1 MLAVSWPDWGT
12 TMATVSG
19 QTVEHSAPS
28 QGVTELDL
36 ARTQIPGSW
45 KAKPAQLA
53 IAVARW
59 GASYIPL
66 AFFKQIPKQI
76 IIDVTNSCNLRC
88 PVCPVT
94 FAMTR
99 PRGLMSFEL
108 FRLIIDDFAKE
119 QKKPEIFFNFSGEP
133 TLNKQL
139 PEMIAY
145 ASRNGHGTFV
155 STNATRLGPVL
166 AEHMI
171 DARLSRIALCLDGFS
186 KTAQETY
193 RVNS

>member
-12 TMATVSG
+12 TMATTSG
-19 QTVEHSAPS
+19 QTIEHSEPT

-36 ARTQIPGSW
+36 ARTQVSGSW

-59 GASYIPL
+59 GANYIPL
-66 AFFKQIPKQI
+66 AVFKQIPRQI

-99 PRGLMSFEL
+99 PRGLMSMEV
-108 FRLIIDDFAKE
+108 FRQIIDDFKT
-119 QKKPEIFFNFSGEP
+119 QKKKPAI
-133 TLNKQL
+133 
-139 PEMIAY
+139 
-145 ASRNGHGTFV
+145 
-155 STNATRLGPVL
+155 
-166 AEHMI
+166 
-171 DARLSRIALCLDGFS
+171 
-186 KTAQETY
+186 
-193 RVNS
+193 